1 MFLTHFDLTLIK
13 KTHFTLQKMNTLED
27 RISLSVHSVL
37 YILDKLGGK
46 GDFHKIFKILYFADQ
61 KHLTRFGAFFTD
73 DQYVAMKNGPVPS
86 MTYDILKALRGQ
98 GLHSNDQDKFKKY
111 FNLLDSYNV
120 ESSVKP
126 DLDELSESA
135 IQCLNESISENKKYN
150 FDELTELSHDLAW
163 EKTGRD
169 CEINVEYIAEAGG
182 ANPSMI
188 EYIKTNIEN
197 QQAKLV

>member
-1 MFLTHFDLTLIK
+1 
-13 KTHFTLQKMNTLED
+13 MNALED
-27 RISLSVHSVL
+27 KISLSVHSVL
-37 YILDKLGGK
+37 YILDKLEGK

-61 KHLTRFGAFFTD
+61 KHLTRYGSFFTD

-98 GLHSNDQDKFKKY
+98 GLHSNDQDKFRKF
-111 FNLLDSYNV
+111 FNLIDTYNV
-120 ESSVKP
+120 EAKIKP

-150 FDELTELSHDLAW
+150 FDELTERSHDLAW
-163 EKTGRD
+163 DKTSRD
-169 CEINVEYIAEAGG
+169 YEMDMEYIAEAGG
-182 ANPSMI
+182 ANPTMI

-197 QQAKLV
+197 QSAKLV